1 MNLDKRTLS
10 VLLLTITAPFRIWA
24 DAPNPA
30 LHKVER
36 IFVGDMGQGNEA
48 ERFRLLLAQ
57 ELSRANFKTVDR
69 LENADAILTGVLVVR
84 TYEYKSDA
92 KATVVLK
99 NAKGE
104 TVWESGFDP
113 PKKPKV
119 KRLNDPVMFQ
129 AQVIARRLRD
139 DWESAK

>member
-1 MNLDKRTLS
+1 
-10 VLLLTITAPFRIWA
+10 
-24 DAPNPA
+24 
-30 LHKVER
+30 
-36 IFVGDMGQGNEA
+36 MGQGNEA

-57 ELSRANFKTVDR
+57 ELSRANFKTVDK
-69 LENADAILTGVLVVR
+69 LENADAALTGVLVVR

-99 NAKGE
+99 TTKGE

-113 PKKPKV
+113 PKKRKIRRP
-119 KRLNDPVMFQ
+119 NDPVMFQ
-129 AQVIARRLRD
+129 AQEIARRLRD

>member
-1 MNLDKRTLS
+1 M
-10 VLLLTITAPFRIWA
+10 TARFRIWA

-30 LHKVER
+30 LHRVEK
-36 IFVGDMGQGNEA
+36 ILVGDMGQGNEA

-57 ELSRANFKTVDR
+57 ELSRANFKTVDK
-69 LENADAILTGVLVVR
+69 LENADAVLTGVLVVR

-99 NAKGE
+99 TAKGE
-104 TVWESGFDP
+104 TVWEAGFDP
-113 PKKPKV
+113 PKKRKV
-119 KRLNDPVMFQ
+119 KRPNDPVIFQ
-129 AQVIARRLRD
+129 AQEIARCLRD